1 MKGNIKRIGLVLL
14 TLLTLSLGT
23 LVVNAETKDSDFVIE
38 NGVLKQYKG
47 NDDTVY
53 IPEGVTKI
61 ASDAFKNNEIYND
74 KRTYAFEDD
83 NYILLTDK
91 FCARKIVLSSTVKEL
106 ESYAIP
112 TRTKEL
118 VLNEGLEIL
127 DDSAL
132 RDSSIKVL
140 KLPSTLKKIGDA
152 FSPYVKKITG
162 NCKEAEVTD
171 KTFISAHDLRVLEL
185 AGVKNIPRGLFS
197 ECRKITMM
205 SLTGNYAEIKAT
217 DLRKLKNLRA
227 VNTSKAIQGNLKK
240 YCKNL
245 KNNKITVSSEM
256 KKFGKF
262 LIENKKLIEYTGN
275 SEVVKIPK
283 GVKVIDDIV
292 FRDEN
297 KIRKIVMPN
306 TVRTIG
312 KEAFYSCERL
322 TEIKFS
328 KKLTKIGDYAF
339 SNCARMKKY
348 NLPKTVKSIGK
359 CAFRWNYSLKTVNVP
374 KKVKTIQFATFE
386 DCVNLK
392 KVNMKSVTSIERR
405 AFCGDKKLKKV
416 KLNKKVKVGKKAFLF
431 TKVKGQKTT

>member
-162 NCKEAEVTD
+162 NCKEVEVTD
-171 KTFISAHDLRVLEL
+171 KTFISAHNLRVLEL

-217 DLRKLKNLRA
+217 DLRKLKKLRA
-227 VNTSKAIQGNLKK
+227 VNTSKAIQGNLKE
-240 YCKNL
+240 YCKKL